1 MCFGSK
7 LSRVRVHISLIRMRG
22 SFQQQ
27 NALLLRTLSLGRLL
41 GSFCSNYFRLS
52 MISCHDNLLQAQAKF
67 LLVWGELLDCLGIYG
82 LKPDIGSNIA
92 TFRTAGHELKAV

>member
-1 MCFGSK
+1 
-7 LSRVRVHISLIRMRG
+7 
-22 SFQQQ
+22 
-27 NALLLRTLSLGRLL
+27 
-41 GSFCSNYFRLS
+41 